1 MTGQLDSKIVYKR
14 GVSRKLDVLN
24 DKDLVSKGNYII
36 ESYMVVAI
44 NRKNHQCPQRI
55 DINENTFYKNFKI
68 FPFREFP
75 PPFPTLC
82 PEIKYTVKV
91 NTAASQEDP

>member
-44 NRKNHQCPQRI
+44 SRKNNQCPLRI
-55 DINENTFYKNFKI
+55 DISHNTFYKNFS
-68 FPFREFP
+68 F
-75 PPFPTLC
+75 
-82 PEIKYTVKV
+82 
-91 NTAASQEDP
+91 